1 MTSRRQSRELAF
13 RAVYQADV
21 TGETPKHCL
30 EEILEETPSSDEI
43 RAFAAT
49 LVAELEQ
56 HRENVDAIVSRT
68 AHNWPL
74 RRMAATDRSVLR
86 LAVVELL
93 HHAETP
99 TRVALEIRASAPFVG
114 TPTRRDRWRRTS
126 GIHKV
131 RNRHAL
137 AAVRELWTTR
147 DHIARRRDIA
157 PGRILPDSAIID
169 AAIADPT
176 TVDELTALPMFG
188 GSNQRRTAQVW
199 LDALTRARDDEGPPE
214 IPSRERPAARLAVGR
229 ANRRRPRAWRP
240 PAPRWAKLSAAWSV
254 PDREPGVPRPG
265 PPAVLGLADRGGATL
280 RRPRRRRRYL
290 RDGGARDW
298 QRERW
303 WLLALAVRGDARA
316 PRDRRRRD
324 G

>member
-74 RRMAATDRSVLR
+74 RGMAATDRSVLR

-99 TRVALEIRASAPFVG
+99 TRVALDEAIEIAKKYGSETSGSFVNG
-114 TPTRRDRWRRTS
+114 ILDRIAHDARTS
-126 GIHKV
+126 
-131 RNRHAL
+131 A
-137 AAVRELWTTR
+137 E
-147 DHIARRRDIA
+147 
-157 PGRILPDSAIID
+157 
-169 AAIADPT
+169 
-176 TVDELTALPMFG
+176 
-188 GSNQRRTAQVW
+188 
-199 LDALTRARDDEGPPE
+199 
-214 IPSRERPAARLAVGR
+214 
-229 ANRRRPRAWRP
+229 
-240 PAPRWAKLSAAWSV
+240 
-254 PDREPGVPRPG
+254 
-265 PPAVLGLADRGGATL
+265 
-280 RRPRRRRRYL
+280 
-290 RDGGARDW
+290 
-298 QRERW
+298 
-303 WLLALAVRGDARA
+303 
-316 PRDRRRRD
+316 
-324 G
+324 